1 MGVVGAVIMPHNF
14 YLHSALVLNRD
25 LDENDRTDDNIKQIC
40 EFNYIESALSLFI
53 SFIINVGIISLFG

>member
-1 MGVVGAVIMPHNF
+1 MPHNF